1 MAAGRPPRDDHTLE
15 GRSDGPHRGDLT
27 TARRQRRPNRR
38 GHLPRTTWPC
48 GPSGGCGGNRG
59 RPVAA
64 LLADLVSQTGQVTTI
79 DIDPEV
85 AAQARQ
91 TLDATGYGRVHVT
104 TGDGALGA
112 PDRAPYDRV

>member
-1 MAAGRPPRDDHTLE
+1 M
-15 GRSDGPHRGDLT
+15 
-27 TARRQRRPNRR
+27 
-38 GHLPRTTWPC
+38 
-48 GPSGGCGGNRG
+48 
-59 RPVAA
+59 
-64 LLADLVSQTGQVTTI
+64 

-112 PDRAPYDRV
+112 PDRAPYDRVIVTDGYFIADTPDSPVLTKLRAFFRD